1 MKKRIFFLVLSK
13 HEFYEVTQIIKSLNV
28 DKYSLTVLIEDNLRN
43 RDLDLK
49 EISNSIEII
58 KVESI
63 NYSKNIFKSIIQ
75 KKKIID
81 LFKKL
86 RLNNKDLFIYFYNS
100 SLLFFLLQNIF
111 KNKDCKDLML
121 LTSGFCIPRKEA
133 KIDVLK
139 TIEINLLGFPIIY
152 KSLRYSKFQNTIFKN
167 IKSNDTFD
175 YIATLN
181 NNCEIPPKIN
191 GWNIE
196 SYFPKKDFENKTQ
209 NKHLMILSSFWI
221 DKYPEYNLIIRELI
235 DLLGRDN
242 ILVKDHPMS
251 NYSNEEIMKL
261 YDLNSTNI
269 LDKKIDLE
277 DYIEKNLDSISSVYG
292 PTSASLK
299 YSSFMRIPTFCFS
312 SIFMDKEN
320 IKYTQEYFKFN
331 DITILKNLNNNAHED
346 RVFEAKKLPN
356 IKQVINYIL
365 N

>member
-28 DKYSLTVLIEDNLRN
+28 DKYSLTVIIEDNLRN

-49 EISNSIEII
+49 EISNSIKIV

-63 NYSKNIFKSIIQ
+63 NYSKNIFKSIVQ
-75 KKKIID
+75 KKRIIG
-81 LFKKL
+81 LLKKFKL
-86 RLNNKDLFIYFYNS
+86 DSKDLFIYFYNS

-121 LTSGFCIPRKEA
+121 LTSGFCIPRKES
-133 KIDVLK
+133 KIDILK
-139 TIEINLLGFPIIY
+139 TIEINLLGFPIIC
-152 KSLRYSKFQNTIFKN
+152 KPLQYSKFQNTVFKN
-167 IKSNDTFD
+167 IKSNDNVD
-175 YIATLN
+175 YIVTLYN
-181 NNCEIPPKIN
+181 HCEIESKIN
-191 GWNIE
+191 SWDIQ

-209 NKHLMILSSFWI
+209 DKYLIILSSFWI
-221 DKYPEYNLIIRELI
+221 EKYSKYNLTIRKLI
-235 DLLGRDN
+235 DLLGIEN

-312 SIFMDKEN
+312 TMFMNEEN
-320 IKYTQEYFKFN
+320 IRYTEEYFKFN
-331 DITILKNLNNNAHED
+331 DITILKNINNTMNND
-346 RVFEAKKLPN
+346 SIINSKKLPE
-356 IKQVINYIL
+356 IKQVISYIL